1 MGADDRDVTTHDRG
15 VTTDDRD
22 VTTDDRDV
30 TTDERG
36 SKQRSGVM
44 KKRTVSSPW
53 FLKESF
59 LNYMIKYSMSD
70 PEVTKSG
77 RIETFCSLSSTICG
91 HRQASPPFHSISN
104 KVQLHS
110 PKTFYFSHSNLP
122 RCSLL

>member
-1 MGADDRDVTTHDRG
+1 MSPTKWVVCCSKGGSVGTDDRDVTTHDRG

-53 FLKESF
+53 FLIGSF
-59 LNYMIKYSMSD
+59 
-70 PEVTKSG
+70 
-77 RIETFCSLSSTICG
+77 
-91 HRQASPPFHSISN
+91 
-104 KVQLHS
+104 
-110 PKTFYFSHSNLP
+110 
-122 RCSLL
+122 

>member
-1 MGADDRDVTTHDRG
+1 MSPTKWVVCCSKGGSVGTDDRD

-53 FLKESF
+53 FLIGSF
-59 LNYMIKYSMSD
+59 
-70 PEVTKSG
+70 
-77 RIETFCSLSSTICG
+77 
-91 HRQASPPFHSISN
+91 
-104 KVQLHS
+104 
-110 PKTFYFSHSNLP
+110 
-122 RCSLL
+122 

>member
-1 MGADDRDVTTHDRG
+1 MSPTKWVVCCSKGGGVGTDDRDVTTHDRG

-53 FLKESF
+53 FLIGSF
-59 LNYMIKYSMSD
+59 
-70 PEVTKSG
+70 
-77 RIETFCSLSSTICG
+77 
-91 HRQASPPFHSISN
+91 
-104 KVQLHS
+104 
-110 PKTFYFSHSNLP
+110 
-122 RCSLL
+122 